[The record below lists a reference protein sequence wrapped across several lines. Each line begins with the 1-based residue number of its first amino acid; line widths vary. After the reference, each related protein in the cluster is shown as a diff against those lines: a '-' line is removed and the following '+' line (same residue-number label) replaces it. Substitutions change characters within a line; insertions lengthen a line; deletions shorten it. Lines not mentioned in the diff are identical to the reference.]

1 MSGSAPEPWW
11 IAAFGAHYETLYA
24 HRDDASA
31 ATEVAGLLP
40 RLRQAPGPILDA
52 CCGNG
57 RHLAALRAAGLSA
70 CGFDLS
76 ADLLASARRRSAC
89 RDRLVRCDMRFPAVG
104 GGWGAVLALFTAFGY
119 FDDEGNAACL
129 AAWARLL
136 APGGLLLLDLP
147 DLDEVRASLVPHS
160 ERETPCGHMVEE
172 RRLVGSRVEKTVTI
186 TSNDMAAHVYR
197 ESVRLYD
204 QDEIAALAQRCGL
217 SIDSRWD
224 SLRCEKSD
232 DQRHVYWLVARKD
245 QGRRRPAQ
253 HFSAG
258 NQGTSNI

>member
-1 MSGSAPEPWW
+1 MSGQESEPWW
-11 IAAFGAHYETLYA
+11 VAAFGAHYETLYA

-31 ATEVAGLLP
+31 VAEVAGLVP

-57 RHLAALRAAGLSA
+57 RHLAALRAAGLPA
-70 CGFDLS
+70 FGFDFS
-76 ADLLASARRRSAC
+76 RELLASAKRRAEC
-89 RDRLVRCDMRFPAVG
+89 RDRLVRCDMRYPALG
-104 GGWGAVLALFTAFGY
+104 NGWGAVLALFTAFGY
-119 FDDEGNAACL
+119 FDDEDNAACL

-160 ERETPCGHMVEE
+160 ERETVHGRLSEE
-172 RRLVGSRVEKTVTI
+172 RRLVGNRVEKAVTI
-186 TSNDMAAHVYR
+186 TSPGKPSHRYQ

-204 QDEIAALAQRCGL
+204 QHEIAELAARCGL
-217 SIDSRWD
+217 NVESRWD

-232 DQRHVYWLVARKD
+232 DQRHVYWLTRS
-245 QGRRRPAQ
+245 Q
-253 HFSAG
+253 AG
-258 NQGTSNI
+258 A

>member
-1 MSGSAPEPWW
+1 MNDADPWW
-11 IAAFGAHYETLYA
+11 KTAFGAHYETLYA

-57 RHLAALRAAGLSA
+57 RHLAALRAAGLPA
-70 CGFDLS
+70 FGFDLS
-76 ADLLASARRRSAC
+76 ADLLVSARRRPAC
-89 RDRLVRCDMRFPAVG
+89 RDRLVRCDMRTPALG
-104 GGWGAVLALFTAFGY
+104 SGWGAVLALFTAFGY

-136 APGGLLLLDLP
+136 APGGLLVLDLP
-147 DLDEVRASLVPHS
+147 DLDEVRASLVPRS
-160 ERETPCGHMVEE
+160 ERETACGRLVEE

-186 TSNDMAAHVYR
+186 TSSEMQSHMYR

-204 QDEIAALAQRCGL
+204 QHEIATLAARCGL
-217 SIDSRWD
+217 AVDARWD

-232 DQRHVYWLVARKD
+232 DQRHVYWLKRSKV
-245 QGRRRPAQ
+245 P
-253 HFSAG
+253 
-258 NQGTSNI
+258 

>member
-1 MSGSAPEPWW
+1 MTEAEPWW
-11 IAAFGAHYETLYA
+11 KAAFGAHYETLYA

-31 ATEVAGLLP
+31 AVEIAGLLP

-57 RHLAALRAAGLSA
+57 RHLAALRAAGLPA
-70 CGFDLS
+70 FGFDLS
-76 ADLLASARRRSAC
+76 ADLLASARRRPTC
-89 RDRLVRCDMRFPAVG
+89 RDRLVRCDMRYPALG
-104 GGWGAVLALFTAFGY
+104 SGWGAVLALFTAFGY

-136 APGGLLLLDLP
+136 APGGLLVLDLP
-147 DLDEVRASLVPHS
+147 DLEEVRQSLVPRS
-160 ERETPCGHMVEE
+160 ERETECGRLVEE

-186 TSNDMAAHVYR
+186 TASGKTAHVYR

-204 QDEIAALAQRCGL
+204 QHEIAELAERCGL
-217 SIDSRWD
+217 SVDARWD

-232 DQRHVYWLVARKD
+232 DQRHVYWLTRSKA
-245 QGRRRPAQ
+245 
-253 HFSAG
+253 
-258 NQGTSNI
+258 I

>member
-11 IAAFGAHYETLYA
+11 VAAFGAHYETLYA
-24 HRDDASA
+24 HRDDTSA
-31 ATEVAGLLP
+31 VTEVAGLLP
-40 RLRQAPGPILDA
+40 RLCQAPGPILDA

-57 RHLAALRAAGLSA
+57 RHLAALRAAGLPA
-70 CGFDLS
+70 FGFDLS
-76 ADLLASARRRSAC
+76 ADLLASARRRPAC
-89 RDRLVRCDMRFPAVG
+89 RDRLVRCDMRFPALG
-104 GGWGAVLALFTAFGY
+104 NGWGAVLALFTAFGY

-147 DLDEVRASLVPHS
+147 DLDEVRASLVAHS
-160 ERETPCGHMVEE
+160 ERETACGRLIEE

-186 TSNDMAAHVYR
+186 TSSGKTPHVYR

-204 QDEIAALAQRCGL
+204 QHEISDLAMRCGL
-217 SIDSRWD
+217 TVDVRWD

-232 DQRHVYWLVARKD
+232 DQRHVYWLKA
-245 QGRRRPAQ
+245 
-253 HFSAG
+253 
-258 NQGTSNI
+258 T

>member
-1 MSGSAPEPWW
+1 MTDVEPWW
-11 IAAFGAHYETLYA
+11 KTAFGAHYETLYA

-57 RHLAALRAAGLSA
+57 RHLAALRAAGLPA
-70 CGFDLS
+70 FGFDLS
-76 ADLLASARRRSAC
+76 ADLLASARRRPEC
-89 RDRLVRCDMRFPAVG
+89 RDRLVRCDMRFPALG
-104 GGWGAVLALFTAFGY
+104 NGWGAVLALFTAFGY

-136 APGGLLLLDLP
+136 APGGLLVLDLP
-147 DLDEVRASLVPHS
+147 DLDEVRASLVPRS
-160 ERETPCGHMVEE
+160 ERETVCGRLIEE
-172 RRLVGSRVEKTVTI
+172 RRLVGSRVEKSVTI
-186 TSNDMAAHVYR
+186 TSPGKPPHVYR

-204 QDEIAALAQRCGL
+204 RQEITALATRCGL
-217 SIDSRWD
+217 VVDSRWD

-232 DQRHVYWLVARKD
+232 DQRHVYWL
-245 QGRRRPAQ
+245 RRL
-253 HFSAG
+253 
-258 NQGTSNI
+258 